1 MCRDLMVKNLKRAR
15 KALEKEGRGAE
26 FDFFPQT
33 YILPLEYGPFVE
45 EFRRQQ
51 GTLHHFRKSVLNL
64 FMP

>member
-1 MCRDLMVKNLKRAR
+1 MINLIGVDVDRDLMVKNLKRAR

-51 GTLHHFRKSVLNL
+51 GTLQQFHE
-64 FMP
+64 